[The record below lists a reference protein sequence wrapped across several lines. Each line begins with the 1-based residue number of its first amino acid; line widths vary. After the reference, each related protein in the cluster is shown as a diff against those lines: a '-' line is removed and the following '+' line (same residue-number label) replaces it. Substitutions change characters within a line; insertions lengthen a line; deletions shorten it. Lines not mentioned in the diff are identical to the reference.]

1 MRISDWSSDVCSSDL
16 LGGQYRAN
24 PSGGYGIRAG
34 TGGAGISV
42 GDLIINGVHF
52 VIGSAGVRLDGPS
65 DDKYRH
71 SICIT
76 GCQFDAMTT
85 NTMVLS
91 RLAMFHVFANNYQTG
106 KDASLTSLDFS
117 ASIFEGKDY
126 LALRGLIVDTIA
138 STASRVGIA
147 PGDRKSPPKVYATP
161 IQTDMELQL
170 GD

>member
-1 MRISDWSSDVCSSDL
+1 MFLGLEFPQFTRYPLYCVGFKEVNVPHQL
-16 LGGQYRAN
+16 FLGGQYPST
-24 PSGGYGIRAG
+24 PSGVYGIRAG
-34 TGGAGISV
+34 TGCAGISV

-52 VIGSAGVRLDGPS
+52 VIGSAGARLDGPS

-117 ASIFEGKDY
+117 ASIFE
-126 LALRGLIVDTIA
+126 
-138 STASRVGIA
+138 
-147 PGDRKSPPKVYATP
+147 DRKSTR
-161 IQTDMELQL
+161 LNSSH
-170 GD
+170 

>member
-1 MRISDWSSDVCSSDL
+1 
-16 LGGQYRAN
+16 
-24 PSGGYGIRAG
+24 
-34 TGGAGISV
+34 
-42 GDLIINGVHF
+42 
-52 VIGSAGVRLDGPS
+52 
-65 DDKYRH
+65 
-71 SICIT
+71 
-76 GCQFDAMTT
+76 MTT

-147 PGDRKSPPKVYATP
+147 PGAGTTPPKVYANSRSEERRVGKECVSTCRSRWSP
-161 IQTDMELQL
+161 YH
-170 GD
+170 

>member
-16 LGGQYRAN
+16 GFEEGNGPHQLFLGGQYRAN

-76 GCQFDAMTT
+76 
-85 NTMVLS
+85 
-91 RLAMFHVFANNYQTG
+91 
-106 KDASLTSLDFS
+106 
-117 ASIFEGKDY
+117 
-126 LALRGLIVDTIA
+126 
-138 STASRVGIA
+138 
-147 PGDRKSPPKVYATP
+147 DRKSTR
-161 IQTDMELQL
+161 LNSSH
-170 GD
+170 

>member
-16 LGGQYRAN
+16 
-24 PSGGYGIRAG
+24 
-34 TGGAGISV
+34 
-42 GDLIINGVHF
+42 LIINGVHF

-147 PGDRKSPPKVYATP
+147 PGAGRSEEHTS
-161 IQTDMELQL
+161 ELQSL
-170 GD
+170 MRISYAVFC

>member
-91 RLAMFHVFANNYQTG
+91 RLALFHVFANNYQTG
-106 KDASLTSLDFS
+106 KDASLTRSEEHTS
-117 ASIFEGKDY
+117 
-126 LALRGLIVDTIA
+126 
-138 STASRVGIA
+138 
-147 PGDRKSPPKVYATP
+147 
-161 IQTDMELQL
+161 ELQSL
-170 GD
+170 MRISYAVFCLQNKNIKHN

>member
-1 MRISDWSSDVCSSDL
+1 MVCRPPRST
-16 LGGQYRAN
+16 R
-24 PSGGYGIRAG
+24 PSTLFPYTTLFR
-34 TGGAGISV
+34 S

-117 ASIFEGKDY
+117 ASIFEGKIN
-126 LALRGLIVDTIA
+126 LRCLGWMLTPSPSPARPGGLR
-138 STASRVGIA
+138 SGGHHS
-147 PGDRKSPPKVYATP
+147 
-161 IQTDMELQL
+161 ELQAIMPNTYAGL
-170 GD
+170 FLEKKKYT